1 MMLDSIG
8 VRDKETRE
16 EDYLILIRVSGS
28 VVEPVRLRFRLPA
41 SSPDNKFFKHKFK

>member
-28 VVEPVRLRFRLPA
+28 VVEPVRFRLPA